1 MGHSLNLKIDLK
13 QRRLFKLKFKNI
25 IFTLPF
31 LTLIGCATQGGAQGS
46 GGSSLLQGMIPFI
59 LIFVLFYFLILR
71 PQQKQSR
78 ELKEMKS
85 NLKRGDNIL
94 TSGGIYGKVVNV
106 NEDVLSVEIAK
117 GINIKMT
124 RSGVSAIV
132 NPEDENKGK
141 EGKSGK

>member
-1 MGHSLNLKIDLK
+1 
-13 QRRLFKLKFKNI
+13 LKFKNI

-31 LTLIGCATQGGAQGS
+31 LTLTGCATQGSGS
-46 GGSSLLQGMIPFI
+46 SSLLPGMIPFI

-124 RSGVSAIV
+124 RSGVSTIV

>member
-31 LTLIGCATQGGAQGS
+31 LTLIGCAAQGS
-46 GGSSLLQGMIPFI
+46 GGSSLLPGMIPFI

>member
-1 MGHSLNLKIDLK
+1 M
-13 QRRLFKLKFKNI
+13 KFNNI

-31 LTLIGCATQGGAQGS
+31 LILIGCATPGGAGGS
-46 GGSSLLQGMIPFI
+46 GGSSLLPGMIPFI

-85 NLKRGDNIL
+85 NLKRGDNVL